1 VPTLGSHHFSQV
13 FPVPGKDAQQR
24 SPHKAT
30 KPPWLPLQQPN
41 APHLLTGSQLRHP
54 QGNSNNINN
63 NSCASP
69 QLSREA
75 KYWTHT
81 AIKFQAGF
89 EPTLIIPQGQ
99 FGMPQ
104 HPNPPDFHSASSVL
118 SGLTY
123 SITGDWDLMFLSPHS
138 KQIACHWKKMGHWR
152 PYLPQHHLLPS
163 HPLPPHTRSCLF
175 LFPHSP
181 LCVVVAAKS
190 LSQAPPKGLLKL
202 IRSSLPLLPT
212 QPPTQIL
219 PLSAF

>member
-1 VPTLGSHHFSQV
+1 MLSRAGHRR
-13 FPVPGKDAQQR
+13 QQ
-24 SPHKAT
+24 

-41 APHLLTGSQLRHP
+41 APHLLTGSRLRHP
-54 QGNSNNINN
+54 QDNSNNTN
-63 NSCASP
+63 NSSCVSP
-69 QLSREA
+69 WLSREA

-104 HPNPPDFHSASSVL
+104 RLNPPDFHSTSFVL

-138 KQIACHWKKMGHWR
+138 KQIFCHWKKMGHC
-152 PYLPQHHLLPS
+152 LPQHHLHPS
-163 HPLPPHTRSCLF
+163 CPLPPQTRSCLF
-175 LFPHSP
+175 LSPHSP
-181 LCVVVAAKS
+181 PCVAVAAKA